1 LAHPVAVAVAE
12 EAEIRDPDRLLRGH
26 SDWANHIGRNPAMNV
41 IIVGGGIAGL
51 TMALSLHQAGIRARV
66 YEAAKEVRPLGVGI
80 NLQPTA
86 VRELTELGLAEQLG
100 HAGIAINAL
109 SLFNK
114 HGQLICS
121 EQRGLSAGYRW
132 PQYAIHR
139 GRLQL
144 LLWRAAQERLGTD
157 NVRSGLEF
165 IHFSQCDARVIAPF
179 RDRASGMTVT
189 EEADVL
195 VGADGIHSAIP
206 RFADS
211 STLRK
216 ASHASVD
223 RSCGALRSARN
234 GSSAATVR
242 PFVGTSSNG

>member
-1 LAHPVAVAVAE
+1 
-12 EAEIRDPDRLLRGH
+12 
-26 SDWANHIGRNPAMNV
+26 
-41 IIVGGGIAGL
+41 
-51 TMALSLHQAGIRARV
+51 V
-66 YEAAKEVRPLGVGI
+66 YEAAEEVRPLGVGI

-100 HAGIAINAL
+100 HAGIAINVL

-165 IHFSQCDARVIAPF
+165 IHFSQCDARVVATF

-195 VGADGIHSAIP
+195 VGADGIHSAVRRQLYPREGEP
-206 RFADS
+206 RFGGQ
-211 STLRK
+211 TLWRF
-216 ASHASVD
+216 AIGTE
-223 RSCGALRSARN
+223 R
-234 GSSAATVR
+234 SSAAAVR
-242 PFVGTSSNG
+242 PFVGASSTDDCLSDRPQREPANSRTGAFARSIVPGRFARDWAAESRDYLGLFVY